1 MLTLTLLQRNADRE
15 HKLTQSLVIPDF
27 FECFQCLI
35 AIVVAAAAAAVYSAC
50 ALSAMCDERQR
61 EIASVYF

>member
-35 AIVVAAAAAAVYSAC
+35 AIVVAAAAVYSAC